1 MKNVVAY
8 LIFLLEM
15 AGIIAVC
22 VILGNEYARH
32 FATVVPIPDGMQ
44 LTFEKDFEVDT
55 RDGALFIPE
64 GTVIIPEE
72 IFPDKVVI
80 FSYEGYERLRAEGE
94 YFKEKDQFEPLLA
107 EAEHNHEEAVLKNKI
122 LYIAIGI
129 AIAAGWL
136 VIGGLLTKLSIKHEK
151 EIIAV
156 ILHNRLEFVYG
167 DGNGYIDSKDVIND
181 VNPVCKINILDI
193 QACYCAWPEAYPYK
207 NSDDKTVN
215 TTTCIAYELI
225 KKSNVQK
232 VYAWTDQVGF
242 NSNPILKK
250 LGLDLGQS
258 VSIFGAYVEFYEKE
272 TGGIGVREVKS
283 YRYFFWW
290 PAYAPLQY

>member
-32 FATVVPIPDGMQ
+32 FATVVPIPDGMK

-55 RDGALFIPE
+55 RDGALLIPE
-64 GTVIIPEE
+64 GMVIIPEE
-72 IFPDKVVI
+72 IFPNKVVV

-136 VIGGLLTKLSIKHEK
+136 VIGGLLTKLSIKHSCVDNIIIDLHGSKHALQPAYPKWIYADDKEDGIK
-151 EIIAV
+151 ALLSNCSKIRIKNIDFQSCFAGYYNSEFKSVAVETLKASGAEAVYAATGELIYEFKCNQVFGGAYYKFFINDKGEIIRQGGKIIFDV
-156 ILHNRLEFVYG
+156 MYRWRDEHIP
-167 DGNGYIDSKDVIND
+167 YIVLSDY
-181 VNPVCKINILDI
+181 PTHLI
-193 QACYCAWPEAYPYK
+193 Q
-207 NSDDKTVN
+207 
-215 TTTCIAYELI
+215 
-225 KKSNVQK
+225 
-232 VYAWTDQVGF
+232 
-242 NSNPILKK
+242 
-250 LGLDLGQS
+250 
-258 VSIFGAYVEFYEKE
+258 
-272 TGGIGVREVKS
+272 
-283 YRYFFWW
+283 
-290 PAYAPLQY
+290 